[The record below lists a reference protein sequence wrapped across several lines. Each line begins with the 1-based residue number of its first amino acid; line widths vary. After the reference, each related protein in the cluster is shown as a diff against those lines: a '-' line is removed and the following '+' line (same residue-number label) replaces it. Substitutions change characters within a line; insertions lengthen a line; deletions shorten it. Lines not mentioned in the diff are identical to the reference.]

1 MNTMPLAPTSSSRRC
16 PTPGRVR
23 GFTLMEMI
31 VVIVIS
37 GALAAVVL
45 PKFDVALQAGD
56 RAYADT
62 VKAGLR
68 YARSIAVGHRRL
80 VCAEFDASSRL
91 IIKIAAT
98 NPATVCTV
106 GIDGNEVFA
115 APPAGV
121 TVSWSS
127 GGTGMVFFQPNGRV
141 TSDGAGATG
150 INRTL
155 TISGK
160 SVPAEAPI
168 NLEWFGR
175 VE

>member
-1 MNTMPLAPTSSSRRC
+1 MPIAHITRSSRR
-16 PTPGRVR
+16 RARRQAR
-23 GFTLMEMI
+23 GFTMMELI

-45 PKFDVALQAGD
+45 PRFDVAIEAGD
-56 RAYADT
+56 RAYADS

-80 VCAEFDASSRL
+80 VCVDIDANSRL
-91 IIKIAAT
+91 IIKIAPT
-98 NPATVCTV
+98 NPADPALECTT

-115 APPAGV
+115 TPPGGV
-121 TVSWSS
+121 TAAWSS
-127 GGTGMVFFQPNGRV
+127 GGTGRVYFQPNGRV
-141 TSDGAGATG
+141 TSDAAGATG

-155 TISGK
+155 TITGK

-168 NLEWFGR
+168 NVEWFGR

>member
-1 MNTMPLAPTSSSRRC
+1 MPTAHITLSSYRR
-16 PTPGRVR
+16 TRRQAR
-23 GFTLMEMI
+23 GFTMMELI

-45 PKFDVALQAGD
+45 PRFDVAIEAGD
-56 RAYADT
+56 RAYADS

-80 VCAEFDASSRL
+80 VCVEIDASSRL
-91 IIKIAAT
+91 IIKIAPT
-98 NPATVCTV
+98 NPAVACTV

-115 APPAGV
+115 TPPGGV
-121 TVSWSS
+121 TLAWST
-127 GGTGMVFFQPNGRV
+127 GGTGMVYFQPNGRV
-141 TSDGAGATG
+141 TSDAAGATG

-155 TISGK
+155 TITGK